1 MLGLIV
7 LGAGELCPGLV
18 WVSSGTSGIVGFCLS
33 FVRPGLGRSG
43 LVLAGSELVENV
55 K

>member
-1 MLGLIV
+1 M

-18 WVSSGTSGIVGFCLS
+18 WVSLGTSGIVGFCLAL
-33 FVRPGLGRSG
+33 VRPGLGRSG